1 MDQYSTFHPAAL
13 YRLRRVSSGWY
24 NPAID
29 MSKTAV
35 SFRFHRLL
43 RLVDA
48 AAAHRATPAIVAG
61 CFAAALVFVGLRFH
75 TAGDLR
81 YDSDFFDAYVHEA
94 KSFLGG
100 HVEVAAYK
108 GPVYPIALGTLHLLL
123 GWITGGMFETGI
135 ILSALSAGV
144 FLFATYILTRALFS
158 PRVALAAV
166 ALIVVNPTFVR
177 CSYTTGNDMF
187 FCAIAMAAAWAL
199 LRPSRP
205 RARWMLAAG
214 VLSAL
219 AFLTRYNG
227 VFLVVGGTLALVLLD
242 PWKRPLARRAGSAA
256 LFLAGFVV
264 ILSPWLAYSK
274 HETGHLLVNENYMN
288 VAYAFYMEDE
298 LADAFRARHEGAF
311 HSFGDVVRYD
321 PARFFGEL
329 PDRAGE
335 LVFGTLGRVVLWP
348 VSAAV
353 VMSLFL
359 LRVRRPGRRRL
370 AYYGLAALFMG
381 TLVPVFFAER
391 FTLFAIPA
399 FATLAAC
406 GLSKLGRKR
415 VAAATAAML
424 ILYSGVVCVGQN
436 VGYLRPY
443 FDGFRAV
450 AEAFKDNVPPGQRGS
465 VVAARRGY
473 FGYFAGLETIA
484 VPTARTYADLIA
496 YLRQNDA
503 DYLFFSFYAADTRP
517 ELASLSN
524 PDSPHPGLR
533 TIMSTSRGTDQTGRT
548 VPYAV
553 LYQVERAPSQ

>member
-1 MDQYSTFHPAAL
+1 
-13 YRLRRVSSGWY
+13 V
-24 NPAID
+24 
-29 MSKTAV
+29 
-35 SFRFHRLL
+35 
-43 RLVDA
+43 
-48 AAAHRATPAIVAG
+48 
-61 CFAAALVFVGLRFH
+61 LVFVGMRFH
-75 TAGDLR
+75 TTGDLR
-81 YDSDFFDAYVHEA
+81 YDSDFFDAYLHEA

-100 HVEVAAYK
+100 HIEVAAYK

-135 ILSALSAGV
+135 ILSALSAGA
-144 FLFATYILTRALFS
+144 FLFATYVLTRALFS
-158 PRVALAAV
+158 PRVALTV
-166 ALIVVNPTFVR
+166 ASLVVVNPTFVR

-199 LRPSRP
+199 LRPARP

-214 VLSAL
+214 ALSSL

-227 VFLVVGGTLALVLLD
+227 VFLVVAGVLALLLLD
-242 PWKRPLARRAGSAA
+242 PWKHPLARRARSAA
-256 LFLAGFVV
+256 LFLAGFVAV
-264 ILSPWLAYSK
+264 LSPWLAYSK

-321 PARFFGEL
+321 PGRFVSEL
-329 PDRAGE
+329 PDRVGE

-353 VMSLFL
+353 VLSLFL
-359 LRVRRPGRRRL
+359 LRVRRPNRRQL
-370 AYYGLAALFMG
+370 GYYGFAAVFTG

-391 FTLFAIPA
+391 FTLFAVPV

-406 GLSKLGRKR
+406 GLSKLRRERVAG
-415 VAAATAAML
+415 VAAAIL
-424 ILYSGVVCVGQN
+424 VLYSGVVCVRQN

-450 AEAFKDNVPPGQRGS
+450 AEAFRENVPPGQRGK

-484 VPTARTYADLIA
+484 IPTAHSYADLIA
-496 YLRQNDA
+496 YLRENDA

-524 PDSPHPGLR
+524 ADAPHPGLR
-533 TIMSTSRGTDQTGRT
+533 AMMSTSRGTDQTGRT

-553 LYQVERAPSQ
+553 LYQVERAPSR

>member
-1 MDQYSTFHPAAL
+1 MTK
-13 YRLRRVSSGWY
+13 
-24 NPAID
+24 N
-29 MSKTAV
+29 AV
-35 SFRFHRLL
+35 SHRFSRLV

-48 AAAHRATPAIVAG
+48 AAAHKATPAIVAA
-61 CFAAALVFVGLRFH
+61 CFAGVLVFVGLRFH
-75 TAGDLR
+75 AVGDLR

-123 GWITGGMFETGI
+123 GRITGGMFETGI
-135 ILSALSAGV
+135 ILSALSAGA
-144 FLFATYILTRALFS
+144 FLLATYILTRALFS
-158 PRVALAAV
+158 PRVALAV
-166 ALIVVNPTFVR
+166 AALLVVNPTFVR

-199 LRPSRP
+199 LRPP

-214 VLSAL
+214 ALSSL

-227 VFLVVGGTLALVLLD
+227 VFLVVAGTLLLLLLD
-242 PWKRPLARRAGSAA
+242 PWKRPLARRAASAA
-256 LFLAGFVV
+256 LFLAAFVAV
-264 ILSPWLAYSK
+264 LSPWLAYSK

-321 PARFFGEL
+321 PGRIAAEL
-329 PDRAGE
+329 PDRVGE

-353 VMSLFL
+353 VLSLFL
-359 LRVRRPGRRRL
+359 LRIRRPNRRQL
-370 AYYGLAALFMG
+370 GYYGLAAVFMG

-391 FTLFAIPA
+391 FTLFAVPM
-399 FATLAAC
+399 FATLAVC
-406 GLSKLGRKR
+406 GLSKLRRER
-415 VAAATAAML
+415 VAAAAAAIL
-424 ILYSGVVCVGQN
+424 VLYSGAVCVRQN
-436 VGYLRPY
+436 AGYLRPY

-450 AEAFKDNVPPGQRGS
+450 AEAFKENVPPGQRGKI
-465 VVAARRGY
+465 VAARRGY

-484 VPTARTYADLIA
+484 IPAAHTYADLIA
-496 YLRQNDA
+496 YLRGKDA

-517 ELASLSN
+517 ELASLSS
-524 PDSPHPGLR
+524 PDAPHPGLR
-533 TIMSTSRGTDQTGRT
+533 VMMSTSRGTDQTGRT

-553 LYQVERAPSQ
+553 LYQVERAPSR